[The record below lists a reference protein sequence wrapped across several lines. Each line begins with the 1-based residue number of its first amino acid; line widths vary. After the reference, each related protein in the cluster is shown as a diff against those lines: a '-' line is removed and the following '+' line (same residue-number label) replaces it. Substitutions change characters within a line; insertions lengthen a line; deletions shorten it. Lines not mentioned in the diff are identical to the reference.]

1 MKGFPGAS
9 HNQESTFSARDTG
22 SNPGLGRPLERGM
35 ATHSSILAWRI
46 PWTERLAGY
55 SPLRCKE
62 PNMIEWLTLSPFF
75 FFPVTIRLCTKP
87 GLPRWLNGKESAS
100 QCRRHRRH
108 EFHLWVGK
116 IPWKGNGNPLQY
128 SCLENP
134 MDRGTWQA
142 TVHGVSKTQMLL
154 NTEVHTHTI
163 WDSIPCKGT

>member
-1 MKGFPGAS
+1 MKGFPGGS
-9 HNQESTFSARDTG
+9 HNKESTFSARDTG
-22 SNPGLGRPLERGM
+22 SIPGLGRPLERGM

-62 PNMIEWLTLSPFF
+62 PNVIEWLTLSPFF
-75 FFPVTIRLCTKP
+75 FFPVTIRLCTPP

-100 QCRRHRRH
+100 QCRRHRRR
-108 EFHLWVGK
+108 EFHPWVGK
-116 IPWKGNGNPLQY
+116 IPWKGNGNSLQY

-154 NTEVHTHTI
+154 NTEVHTHNMGFHTL
-163 WDSIPCKGT
+163 